1 MHSFP
6 RLPRACFDE
15 LQSEHVMLWLVLDYS
30 SDVLYGLD
38 MLVRA
43 RTGEWGQAQARPR
56 THLVPQEG
64 DRGDWR
70 QVQEIQSGRHYLPV
84 SMRAQVGLRKPQ
96 Q

>member
-15 LQSEHVMLWLVLDYS
+15 LQSEHVMLWLVLDYL

-43 RTGEWGQAQARPR
+43 RTGEWGQAQGLLWGLGHGPTSCLR
-56 THLVPQEG
+56 
-64 DRGDWR
+64 RGT
-70 QVQEIQSGRHYLPV
+70 
-84 SMRAQVGLRKPQ
+84 VGTGCRFRRSRVVGVTSPCP
-96 Q
+96 